1 MKVTVNG
8 EKFDFDTSRKPM
20 SELLAIENG
29 LHCTYTKW
37 EEDMKAGSARAMCG
51 FIWLVWRRDG
61 RDVKLEDMLSG
72 AVDFDT
78 SDLDIEED
86 EGDAGPTTPP
96 PEASSTTGGNTSERS
111 RSASE
116 SSPGNSRSSSRT
128 TSKP

>member
-29 LHCTYTKW
+29 LHCTYSKW
-37 EEDMKAGSARAMCG
+37 EDDMRAGSARAMCA

-61 RDVKLEDMLSG
+61 RDVKLADMLSG
-72 AVDFDT
+72 EFDFDT
-78 SDLDIEED
+78 SDFDIEPD
-86 EGDAGPTTPP
+86 EGETDPTIPP
-96 PEASSTTGGNTSERS
+96 PEASSTTAGSTSG
-111 RSASE
+111 RSAKSG
-116 SSPGNSRSSSRT
+116 SAPGRPGSSSKT

>member
-29 LHCTYTKW
+29 LHCTYSQW
-37 EEDMKAGSARAMCG
+37 EADMQAGSARAMCG

-61 RDVKLEDMLSG
+61 RDVKLADMLSG
-72 AVDFDT
+72 EVDFDT
-78 SDLDIEED
+78 ADLDIEPD
-86 EGDAGPTTPP
+86 EGDADPTTLP
-96 PEASSTTGGNTSERS
+96 PEASSTTAAATSG
-111 RSASE
+111 RSAKSGSAPGRSG
-116 SSPGNSRSSSRT
+116 SSTRA